1 MNQEIEPSGKA
12 VGGKARWEG
21 MSAAQKKAASQ
32 KALAAKAVKNKLPKA
47 THTGTLELGSIKI
60 PCAVLDDGRRVFS
73 ESGVTEA
80 LLGTR
85 SGASKKLK
93 KQAEETGSHLPVF
106 LAPGQ
111 LKPFITGDLLTGP
124 LQSVLYVSNGKEAI
138 GFDANVLPAACEIWL
153 NARQAGALQKQQLDK
168 AQKAEILMRGLAKV
182 GVIAL
187 VDEATGY
194 QRDRAKDDLARILE
208 AFVAKELQ
216 PWVKTFPAEY
226 YENLFRLYGLKYPP
240 QDNPNFKPSFFGHVT
255 NNVIYSRLAPELLPE
270 LKKAAN
276 RQEKKVRLHQML
288 TNDIGHPKLKE
299 HLAAIVSLQRISKNP
314 DQFMQFVDTAFPK
327 FGDTKALDFEGDH
340 V

>member
-1 MNQEIEPSGKA
+1 MKNLGEASGKA
-12 VGGKARWEG
+12 IGGKARWEG
-21 MSAAQKKAASQ
+21 MTEADKKAASV
-32 KALAAKAVKNKLPKA
+32 KALAAKAAKQKLPKA
-47 THTGTLELGSIKI
+47 THTGTLELGEIKI

-80 LLGTR
+80 LLGNR

-93 KQAEETGSHLPVF
+93 KQAEESGTHLPLF

-111 LKPFITGDLLTGP
+111 LKPFITSELLGGP
-124 LQSVLYVSNGKEAI
+124 LLPVSYVSNGKESI

-153 NARQAGALQKQQLDK
+153 NARQAGALQKQQLEK

-194 QRDRAKDDLARILE
+194 QRDREKDNLARILE

-226 YENLFRLYGLKYPP
+226 YENMFRLWGLKYPP
-240 QDNPNFKPSFFGHVT
+240 DKNPNFKPSFFGHVT

-270 LKKAAN
+270 LKKAAS

-288 TNDIGHPKLKE
+288 TNEIGHPKLKE
-299 HLAAIVSLQRISKNP
+299 HLAAVVSLQRISKNH
-314 DQFMQFVDTAFPK
+314 DQFMEFVEKAFPK
-327 FGDTKALDFEGDH
+327 FGETQPLDLDLGMT
-340 V
+340 